1 MKDRIL
7 FYYAPDEPIG
17 GEGDFAPPTGTFAVV
32 DVPGDGED
40 DPEPQGDGLRN
51 ESELSIDVPTDAEI
65 ENKVVEQVAKV
76 EETTEPVKPE
86 ETVDATAEVKPLEL
100 GEPHI
105 AALQAACDALGITET
120 DPAKQL
126 ESINAAKA
134 DIVARREQQA
144 TERETARVEKAEQQH
159 AKVAT
164 QATHDEIMSQL
175 KKGGWDLDRTPP
187 PGKTLWDAE
196 AWSDYDDPAGVKD
209 ALIQQYNDLRQAPTT
224 KAFFTEQYNAS
235 KRAYDTTQAK
245 LTETATKYAMH
256 DPTVAAIMRDNNVP
270 PELFETVA
278 RSTHEHTQKAI
289 ATTNSALAAAN
300 AELETLRTRVSGYD
314 AAIAKAKEEARAEAL
329 NEAVAQVNSGRT
341 LPNTTGLGG
350 TPNEAAGV
358 KGIFDNP
365 GEFSLA
371 ELVKEMSTSRR

>member
-1 MKDRIL
+1 MKDRIM

-17 GEGDFAPPTGTFAVV
+17 GEGDFAPPGGDFAVV
-32 DVPGDGED
+32 DVPAEGADA
-40 DPEPQGDGLRN
+40 PEPQGDGLGDAPPVEGEYKPE
-51 ESELSIDVPTDAEI
+51 ESQEAKPTE
-65 ENKVVEQVAKV
+65 KVAKV
-76 EETTEPVKPE
+76 EGEPDEGEPVKAEETTEAKPV
-86 ETVDATAEVKPLEL
+86 EL

-105 AALQAACDALGITET
+105 AALQSACDALGITET

-126 ESINAAKA
+126 EAINAAKA

-196 AWSDYDDPAGVKD
+196 TWADYDDPAAVKD
-209 ALIQQYNDLRQAPTT
+209 ALIQQYNDLRQTPTT
-224 KAFFTEQYNAS
+224 KAFFAEQYHAA
-235 KRAYDTTQAK
+235 KTAYDTTQAK
-245 LTETATKYAMH
+245 LTETSTKYAMH

-289 ATTNSALAAAN
+289 ATTNSALVAAN
-300 AELETLRTRVSGYD
+300 AELETLRTQISGYD